1 MGPGCVVAE
10 TTPDRLVAALTA
22 AGWVEEGRREG
33 VDMVMRWGRGA
44 AIVLVPLD
52 PTAPQYAGVLAEC
65 LAALERLRDIGD
77 SADQALTEATCSCG
91 GKRWVDDEN
100 WQPPDWAIGTKS
112 VRREGEG
119 LIPCGN
125 CNHGG
130 WNVPVGGDLSDPSG
144 RMS

>member
-1 MGPGCVVAE
+1 MSE

-22 AGWVEEGRREG
+22 AGWHEADRRAGLWVCYRFLNAADIVVPVDPSSGEYEAMLAVALADLKNFVDLG
-33 VDMVMRWGRGA
+33 VA
-44 AIVLVPLD
+44 
-52 PTAPQYAGVLAEC
+52 
-65 LAALERLRDIGD
+65 
-77 SADQALTEATCSCG
+77 ADQALTEATCSCG